1 MLAPLQLAAP
11 IRSQIRSWNKPPGYP
26 PAGLVPFP
34 WALTVMRFIVC
45 TTRMTA
51 APEST
56 YDTLR
61 RISHGDLAAVIRSIP
76 DPIDRW
82 QAEVEWNGVP
92 GRDDLDRHFHLGQ
105 SNGAA
110 RERDRIVAH
119 LSDIDT
125 QLANDFNDAL
135 EHTLTRDRTSAL
147 RNALRGYIERAAAPL
162 QAAG

>member
-1 MLAPLQLAAP
+1 
-11 IRSQIRSWNKPPGYP
+11 
-26 PAGLVPFP
+26 
-34 WALTVMRFIVC
+34 
-45 TTRMTA
+45 MTA

-61 RISHGDLAAVIRSIP
+61 RISHADLAAVIRSIP

-82 QAEVEWNGVP
+82 QAEAEWQGAP
-92 GRDDLDRHFHLGQ
+92 DREDLDRHFHLGQ

>member
-1 MLAPLQLAAP
+1 
-11 IRSQIRSWNKPPGYP
+11 
-26 PAGLVPFP
+26 
-34 WALTVMRFIVC
+34 
-45 TTRMTA
+45 MTA

-61 RISHGDLAAVIRSIP
+61 RISHADLAAVIRSIP

-82 QAEVEWNGVP
+82 QADVEWNGVP
-92 GRDDLDRHFHLGQ
+92 GREDLDRHFHLGQ

-110 RERDRIVAH
+110 RERDRIVAL
-119 LSDIDT
+119 LSNIDT

-135 EHTLTRDRTSAL
+135 EHTLTRDREQSMRSAL
-147 RNALRGYIERAAAPL
+147 RDFYNRRPKL